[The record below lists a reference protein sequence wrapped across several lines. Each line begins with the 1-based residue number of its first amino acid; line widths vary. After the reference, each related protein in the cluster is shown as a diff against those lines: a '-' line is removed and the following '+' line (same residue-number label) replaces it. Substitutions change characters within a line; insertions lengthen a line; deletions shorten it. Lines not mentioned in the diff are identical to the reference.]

1 MTPAM
6 TPDQAKA
13 IGDFLI
19 ADLEH
24 EMQTTLKVIA
34 AVPPDHLDYQPDGK
48 ASTSLALIRHL
59 PLVDEWFL
67 NSIVDGR
74 FGASPC
80 QSDECGI
87 MNPADAAACYER
99 KMIAMIERLRG
110 LSGQQLAEPLDFFGV
125 MQLPAVNFIQLT
137 IKHSIHHRGQLST
150 YLRSMGGKV
159 PNIYGTSGDN

>member
-1 MTPAM
+1 M

-19 ADLEH
+19 ADLER
-24 EMQTTLKVIA
+24 EIETTIKVIA
-34 AVPPDHLDYQPDGK
+34 AVPPDHLDYQPDIK
-48 ASTSLALIRHL
+48 ASTGLGLIRHL
-59 PLVDEWFL
+59 PLIDEWFL
-67 NSIVDGR
+67 NSIAEGR

-87 MNPADAAACYER
+87 MNPADAAACYDQ
-99 KMIAMIERLRG
+99 KMKVMIGRLRQ
-110 LSGQQLAEPLDFFGV
+110 LSGEQLAEPLDFFGV
-125 MQLPAVNFIQLT
+125 MQLPAVYFIQLT

-159 PNIYGTSGDN
+159 PNIYGSSGDS